1 MFLHTARYRHTHIP
15 TDNTT
20 LPIPF
25 EKHNFPS
32 TALSGCAKTSWCI
45 FHNPSCLLLSPSPR
59 SSTPLFRLLLNNHK
73 IQPRWQHC
81 NFVLAS
87 FFFISRL
94 VPRRNKRTDT
104 ESTSIKFP
112 CCCPHTS
119 DTFRVLFP
127 RGPHPSGTVINARW
141 PLARPRDNTT
151 YTTLLFAFSSSFLC
165 YRFMLH
171 FSLFITSITIIII
184 SVVIVGILV
193 VSSRVNSGA
202 PIRPNRAHSRGPPT
216 RVHPARRSPT
226 PNTL

>member
-1 MFLHTARYRHTHIP
+1 MEYLFFESNKKACTKIKVDEQLYQLDPDLILAGFPTTDIPYPRLWTKYSPLPADHLSPMKPKPGHINIPDRHTDIKFLIKKCFSTLRVTDTP

-45 FHNPSCLLLSPSPR
+45 FHNPSCHLLSSSPR

-81 NFVLAS
+81 NFVLSS

-127 RGPHPSGTVINARW
+127 RGHIHPER
-141 PLARPRDNTT
+141 
-151 YTTLLFAFSSSFLC
+151 
-165 YRFMLH
+165 
-171 FSLFITSITIIII
+171 
-184 SVVIVGILV
+184 
-193 VSSRVNSGA
+193 
-202 PIRPNRAHSRGPPT
+202 
-216 RVHPARRSPT
+216 
-226 PNTL
+226 